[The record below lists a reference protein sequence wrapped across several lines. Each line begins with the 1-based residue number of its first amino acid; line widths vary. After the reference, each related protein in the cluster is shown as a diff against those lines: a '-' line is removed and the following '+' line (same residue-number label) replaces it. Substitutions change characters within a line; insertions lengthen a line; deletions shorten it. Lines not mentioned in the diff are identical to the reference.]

1 MWYIDSENK
10 DELSRSLRALDQ
22 TTLNFSWRMIKDHQV
37 RTHYLKHSK
46 ETAHEIYKA
55 VKKHRISPQQGAK
68 EANRIRNDIMA
79 MMRIRSS
86 EIGRA
91 AAEKIKPNP
100 RTLNELEIKY
110 ARKEFNQEFSALNK
124 PQKDYVWR
132 KIVEAS
138 GQPDKTMTI
147 KARVS
152 GFLGRGLVI
161 ATAAIVTYNIYTAE
175 DRKEAA
181 KEETVN
187 LIGGAL
193 GAAAGSGVAGL
204 ACGPGAPVCV
214 TLLIFIGGVV
224 ASYGL
229 YHVRGMYYR

>member
-1 MWYIDSENK
+1 MWYIGSENK

-22 TTLNFSWRMIKDHQV
+22 TTLNFSWRMIKDHQA
-37 RTHYLKHSK
+37 RIRYLRHSK

-55 VKKHRISPQQGAK
+55 VKEHRVSPRQGAK
-68 EANRIRNDIMA
+68 AANRIRNDIMA

-91 AAEKIKPNP
+91 IAEKKKPVP
-100 RTLNELEIKY
+100 YKLNELEIKY
-110 ARKEFNQEFSALNK
+110 ATDLFSQEYSALNK
-124 PQKDYVWR
+124 SQKEYVWR

-138 GQPDKTMTI
+138 GRPNRTMTI
-147 KARVS
+147 QARAG
-152 GFLGRGLVI
+152 GFLGRGLII